1 MINFYEPRLNLQFV
15 SRETVLDALRQKQVT
30 DGTYVI
36 SINDT
41 FADSI
46 EVTKNVLAYAPS
58 IKLKTFVFPDE
69 EIGIADDVA
78 KDIINIAN
86 RASAAAAPI
95 LVHCLMGV
103 SRSGAVAKF
112 LNEYLDIGNWF
123 LESYHNH
130 NKSIYNSLAAAAG
143 TSLAAMYEELE
154 RGERID
160 PEN

>member
-1 MINFYEPRLNLQFV
+1 MINFYEPRLKLQFV
-15 SRETVLDALRQKQVT
+15 SRETVLNALRQKQVA

-69 EIGIADDVA
+69 EIGIA
-78 KDIINIAN
+78 
-86 RASAAAAPI
+86 SAADAPI

-154 RGERID
+154 RSERID
-160 PEN
+160 PEA

>member
-1 MINFYEPRLNLQFV
+1 MINFYEPKLELQFV
-15 SRETVLDALRQKQVT
+15 SRETFIKSFKNKLVV

-41 FADSI
+41 FAESDEI
-46 EVTKNVLAYAPS
+46 TKMVLGHAPHVT
-58 IKLKTFVFPDE
+58 LKTFVFPDE

-78 KDIINIAN
+78 KSIIAVGEK
-86 RASAAAAPI
+86 AQDQGQPI

-112 LNEYLDIGNWF
+112 LNEYLDVGNWF

-143 TSLAAMYEELE
+143 TSLAAMYSEMEARE
-154 RGERID
+154 RKD
-160 PEN
+160 PEV